1 MMGYDNFASDGKG
14 GYKLANSGDYEVVKV
29 KEEQKTVKT
38 SQGNIVFEGYT
49 VGLKSLLD
57 PNETPFTIFVAKK
70 GSVNAQASEKFIE
83 AISGMLRKAK
93 MADSSERRQL
103 FAMMFKL
110 QSEIAFMEPQYNKAG
125 YVAIK
130 KSLDY
135 GYAHTIHKSQG
146 GTYNKVLVLAD
157 TINNSR
163 FDPVVKQQLRY
174 VAVSRARDYVY
185 IASNSSD
192 VAQDTGEFTPVD
204 RSGND
209 VVKTTLSV
217 SDIAPVKTVASKI
230 SADMPMSDENITKIF
245 NGTKK
250 ITNRTA
256 KFANGIYTVGNL
268 QQIQV
273 RYLGKAVVV
282 GNSVVVTN
290 EEKNTSFVRSK
301 DDFAKAEGF
310 KNWSEF
316 ERNNPTATNFIKG
329 TQGRFIYEVKPAGNI
344 SAETGAGQSI
354 DPAYNSV
361 IKAFNDKLIASNG
374 VLPKEFIHQEGNV
387 PQKYLLTKNN
397 LYNLVDIDTGSIY
410 LRNINLQTGE
420 IVNEDLP
427 SVAVDKQ
434 RVKSF
439 IERVNKDIKNF
450 KVDVVLAEKN
460 VDVQDI
466 LDAAE
471 NANTENDLDA
481 VISKYNKNIC

>member
-1 MMGYDNFASDGKG
+1 LAFALKILGFSFSTLSRIFVKLLTAKEEDILTSVNLIRKGIQIDKMLESIIVEPGVNINDLSVGDKNAILVTSRILAFGPDYQAKINDPFDNEEIEITIDLSQIVKPLKTAEIKT
-14 GYKLANSGDYEVVKV
+14 SGDLALSDDNIIKV
-29 KEEQKTVKT
+29 FKGTKVIINKTAKFDSGV
-38 SQGNIVFEGYT
+38 YT
-49 VGLKSLLD
+49 VGG
-57 PNETPFTIFVAKK
+57 VQQ
-70 GSVNAQASEKFIE
+70 V
-83 AISGMLRKAK
+83 
-93 MADSSERRQL
+93 
-103 FAMMFKL
+103 
-110 QSEIAFMEPQYNKAG
+110 EIK
-125 YVAIK
+125 
-130 KSLDY
+130 
-135 GYAHTIHKSQG
+135 
-146 GTYNKVLVLAD
+146 
-157 TINNSR
+157 
-163 FDPVVKQQLRY
+163 
-174 VAVSRARDYVY
+174 
-185 IASNSSD
+185 
-192 VAQDTGEFTPVD
+192 
-204 RSGND
+204 
-209 VVKTTLSV
+209 
-217 SDIAPVKTVASKI
+217 
-230 SADMPMSDENITKIF
+230 
-245 NGTKK
+245 
-250 ITNRTA
+250 
-256 KFANGIYTVGNL
+256 
-268 QQIQV
+268 
-273 RYLGKAVVV
+273 YLGKAAVV
-282 GNSVVVTN
+282 GNSVVITN
-290 EEKNTSFVRSK
+290 EETGKSFVRSK

-316 ERNNPTATNFIKG
+316 EKNNPTASNFIKG

-439 IERVNKDIKNF
+439 IDRVNKDIKNF